1 MGYKV
6 EKLAAENALV
16 GEGPM
21 WDVDSQTL
29 YWIDIQ
35 GGRFWNFDP
44 ATGENKLLHNS
55 YNIAGVGRNKSGG
68 LTVGTWEGLQ
78 LWNSDDDFVWLHN
91 GEMPGPGGSL
101 FGGSGHLD
109 SCAVFRFNTDGSV
122 DIVDEGLELCNGMGF
137 SPDLTTFYSTDSPKH
152 EIYKWDHNPNTGEI
166 SNKRVFATIPSDW
179 GIPDGMTVDAEG
191 FVWSAIW
198 YGGMVVRLDPDGKEE
213 RRVEIPAAQT
223 SSAMFGGKDL
233 NELYVTTAAFG
244 TGSSELTGW
253 EPAGFSPDSYR
264 GGDLYRVKLDIQGKP
279 EFVTDF
285 AWPAG

>member
-1 MGYKV
+1 MCIR
-6 EKLAAENALV
+6 
-16 GEGPM
+16 
-21 WDVDSQTL
+21 D
-29 YWIDIQ
+29 
-35 GGRFWNFDP
+35 R
-44 ATGENKLLHNS
+44 
-55 YNIAGVGRNKSGG
+55 
-68 LTVGTWEGLQ
+68 
-78 LWNSDDDFVWLHN
+78 
-91 GEMPGPGGSL
+91 
-101 FGGSGHLD
+101 
-109 SCAVFRFNTDGSV
+109 
-122 DIVDEGLELCNGMGF
+122 
-137 SPDLTTFYSTDSPKH
+137 
-152 EIYKWDHNPNTGEI
+152 
-166 SNKRVFATIPSDW
+166 NKRVFATIPSDW